1 LEYHKTMR
9 RWLIIFMLFLLPIRV
24 LVGDAMA
31 YSMLP
36 AAIPAS
42 GEAAQSAMNTVAAYA
57 HMTRTTSTFEHE
69 NIAHSTAKPPCHM
82 EMSAADASNDTDATQ
97 SQCTTCQACHLSAA
111 IPMQLPGGIL
121 HTTAAAPSQRS
132 AHWISADLRLLAK
145 TPVL

>member
-1 LEYHKTMR
+1 MR
-9 RWLIIFMLFLLPIRV
+9 RWLIIFMLFLLPIRG

-36 AAIPAS
+36 AGMPAS
-42 GEAAQSAMNTVAAYA
+42 ADEIQHAANSVAAYA
-57 HMTRTTSTFEHE
+57 HSKKATSILVHE
-69 NIAHSTAKPPCHM
+69 NVTQNTAKPPCHM
-82 EMSAADASNDTDATQ
+82 EMAAADASNDADTTQ